1 MKSFLKPDS
10 QIDPAK
16 PSSDGNSRRRFMR
29 IFGSSLFLGVSG
41 LAFSNVH
48 ADHGAASNNSI
59 PKKLMGAVGR
69 VKGDYPENFLRSF
82 YNGQPVPADALRK
95 AQSEGWP
102 RPDVFYEIHALDR
115 DIEIAPG
122 VTFPGW
128 TFGLKRD
135 GDRELP
141 LQGNIPGPTLRC
153 REGQEILIKFVNQG
167 SHPHTIHFHGI
178 HRAEFDGA
186 MAEQFVYPG
195 QEFWYRFRAEPYG
208 LHLYHCHSSP
218 LKRHIHKG
226 LYGVFIVDPDPRWG
240 RRTPAGK
247 DSHGRIQEYVMM
259 MNGFDTNFDG
269 ENEVYSVNTAAF
281 YYTGDR
287 AIPVRKNELVRIYLV
302 NITEFDPV
310 NSFHVHAN
318 FFYAI
323 RTGTRIMTWGDEA
336 HMEKNKHQ
344 FEFTDTVML
353 CQGERTIIEMKFPH
367 EGMYMFHAHQSEFAE
382 LGWMAFFM
390 VEA

>member
-1 MKSFLKPDS
+1 MKAFLKPNSEADR
-10 QIDPAK
+10 AK
-16 PSSDGNSRRRFMR
+16 PSSDGNSRRSFMR
-29 IFGSSLFLGVSG
+29 LFGSSLVLGVSG
-41 LAFSNVH
+41 LALSSVNGQS
-48 ADHGAASNNSI
+48 GAVSKTSI

-69 VKGDYPENFLRSF
+69 VKGDYPGTYLRSF
-82 YNGQPVPADALRK
+82 YNGQPVPVDASLK
-95 AQSEGWP
+95 ARSEGWP
-102 RPDVFYEIHALDR
+102 EPDVFYEIHALDR
-115 DIEIAPG
+115 EIEIAPG
-122 VTFPGW
+122 ITFPGW
-128 TFGLKRD
+128 TFGIKRD
-135 GDRELP
+135 GDKELA

-153 REGQEILIKFVNQG
+153 REGEEVLIKFVNQG

-178 HRAEFDGA
+178 HRAEFDGS
-186 MAEQFVYPG
+186 MPDQFVFPR

-208 LHLYHCHSSP
+208 FHLYHCHSNP

-226 LYGVFIVDPDPRWG
+226 LYGAFIVDPDPRWG
-240 RRTPAGK
+240 TRTPAGK

-269 ENEVYSVNTAAF
+269 DNEVYSVNTAAF

-287 AIPVRKNELVRIYLV
+287 AIPVRKNKLVRIYLV
-302 NITEFDPV
+302 NITEFDPI

-323 RTGTRIMTWGDEA
+323 RTGTRVMTWGDEA

-382 LGWMAFFM
+382 LGWMAFFK